1 MALEVKFFPS
11 EIPPYLAAHGGLRA
25 LTPDEESIVYLFG
38 EDLVRYIVQAW
49 PVDTG
54 TSQDAFSFYVS
65 GDPAQG
71 FGIVVENPMYYAQY
85 VHLKG
90 ADPDAPLWR
99 TLFPEAW
106 ASVKPGLLRA
116 LFAEIDATEA
126 ARAAGEAAKASKGA
140 SARRARSETSREL
153 SGAASPFE
161 ALIKRLNP
169 LA

>member
-25 LTPDEESIVYLFG
+25 LTPDEEGVLYLFG
-38 EDLVRYIVQAW
+38 EELVRYIVTAW

-54 TSQDAFSFYVS
+54 TSQDAFSFYTS
-65 GDPAQG
+65 GDPGQG
-71 FGIVVENPMYYAQY
+71 FGIVVENPMFYAQY

-90 ADPDAPLWR
+90 EDPDAPLWR

-106 ASVKPGLLRA
+106 ASVKPALLKS

-126 ARAAGEAAKASKGA
+126 EQARRESAKVAKGA
-140 SARRARSETSREL
+140 SARRARNESSREL
-153 SGAASPFE
+153 SRESSPFA
-161 ALIKRLNP
+161 ALLSRLNP
-169 LA
+169 LG

>member
-1 MALEVKFFPS
+1 M
-11 EIPPYLAAHGGLRA
+11 RA
-25 LTPDEESIVYLFG
+25 LTPDEEGVLYLFG
-38 EDLVRYIVQAW
+38 EELVAYIVQAW

-54 TSQDAFSFYVS
+54 TSQDAFSFYTS

-85 VHLKG
+85 VFLKG
-90 ADPDAPLWR
+90 EDPDSPLWR

-106 ASVKPGLLRA
+106 ASIKPRLLRA

-126 ARAAGEAAKASKGA
+126 ARVASEGEKVAKGTGA
-140 SARRARSETSREL
+140 RKARFETSREL
-153 SGAASPFE
+153 SRASSPFAE
-161 ALIKRLNP
+161 LIKRLNP

>member
-25 LTPDEESIVYLFG
+25 LTPDEEGVLYLFG
-38 EDLVRYIVQAW
+38 EELVRYIVTAW

-54 TSQDAFSFYVS
+54 TSQDAFSFYTS
-65 GDPAQG
+65 GDPGQG
-71 FGIVVENPMYYAQY
+71 FGIVVENPMFYAQY

-106 ASVKPGLLRA
+106 AAIKPGLLRA
-116 LFAEIDATEA
+116 LFAEIDATES
-126 ARAAGEAAKASKGA
+126 ARVASEAAKVAKG
-140 SARRARSETSREL
+140 SGARRARSETSREL
-153 SGAASPFE
+153 SRTSSPFAE
-161 ALIKRLNP
+161 LIKRLNP